1 MKKIEK
7 CHLDEMIHC
16 SIHEHEFKQLTKKQQ
31 ALFEEY
37 RNIEMYQDG
46 LKRGEPFDKVEEAKR
61 LIKDYNK
68 EIKKN
73 KGKESNTECMIVGQ
87 LLELLGRMMAYE
99 IRKLDLG
106 KILDE

>member
-1 MKKIEK
+1 MKNEDK

-37 RNIEMYQDG
+37 RNIEIYQGG
-46 LKRGEPFDKVEEAKR
+46 LKRGKPFDKVEEVKR
-61 LIKDYNK
+61 LIKEYAK

-73 KGKESNTECMIVGQ
+73 KGKESNTECMILGQ
-87 LLELLGRMMAYE
+87 LLELLNRMMAYE

-106 KILDE
+106 KLL